1 VIKSLTAKL
10 AKAAKVERS
19 CTAKELIIRTSA
31 RPEGRE
37 GTAPKVA
44 YR

>member
-10 AKAAKVERS
+10 AKAAKEEKRF
-19 CTAKELIIRTSA
+19 TAKGTIIKTKSK
-31 RPEGRE
+31 PEGRE

>member
-10 AKAAKVERS
+10 AKAAKEEKS
-19 CTAKELIIRTSA
+19 FTAKEIIIRTSA